1 MAPKKAPAKKKT
13 TNSNTPVVPNIT
25 TYKGQTI
32 NWDTPGTRRPTEAFV
47 RPGQTPT
54 TPLAKSTVKNRFE
67 FTGPKLSTGP
77 FANSGNPNSKQFNV
91 TKGNVAN
98 AALTVV
104 AAPASVGRGAIG
116 PVTSAVVKKVQKY
129 VGGKA
134 LPVLS
139 QGLNKSGAGGR
150 LYGALTPEGVALA
163 STRIGTAAQQGA
175 RMGNLS
181 KNALNKSAQ
190 IALGV
195 GDDVIR
201 GMNIGG
207 KIVKGG
213 AVTGIVAPKVVPK
226 NKKKK

>member
-1 MAPKKAPAKKKT
+1 MAPKKKT
-13 TNSNTPVVPNIT
+13 TTTPNLY
-25 TYKGQTI
+25 TYNGQTI
-32 NWDTPGTRRPTEAFV
+32 NWDTPGTRRPTEAIT
-47 RPGQTPT
+47 RPGQKAKG
-54 TPLAKSTVKNRFE
+54 LAKSTTTNRFSS
-67 FTGPKLSTGP
+67 TAKTKLSTGP

-98 AALTVV
+98 AALTI
-104 AAPASVGRGAIG
+104 AASPLSVGKGAIG

-150 LYGALTPEGVALA
+150 LYGALTPEGVALS
-163 STRIGTAAQQGA
+163 STRIGTSAQQGA

-201 GMNIGG
+201 GINIAG
-207 KIVKGG
+207 KVVKVG
-213 AVTGIVAPKVVPK
+213 AVGGIVVPKVVT
-226 NKKKK
+226 NKKKKK

>member
-1 MAPKKAPAKKKT
+1 MAAKKKT
-13 TNSNTPVVPNIT
+13 TTTPNLY
-25 TYKGQTI
+25 TYNGQTI
-32 NWDTPGTRRPTEAFV
+32 NWDTPGTRRPTEAIT
-47 RPGQTPT
+47 RPGQKAKG
-54 TPLAKSTVKNRFE
+54 LAKSTSTDRFSS
-67 FTGPKLSTGP
+67 TAKTKLSTGP